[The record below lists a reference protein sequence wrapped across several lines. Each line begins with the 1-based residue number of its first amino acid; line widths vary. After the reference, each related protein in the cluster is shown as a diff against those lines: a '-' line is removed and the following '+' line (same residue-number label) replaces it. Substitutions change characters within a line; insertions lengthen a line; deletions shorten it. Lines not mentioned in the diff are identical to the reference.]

1 MDKLRIGILGLGRGI
16 THLKNFLT
24 LPEAEVIGACDRFP
38 MLRERAQ
45 QPIADADAT
54 TPVLA
59 EFDEL
64 LALKPDAIMVATN
77 GKLQVEHA
85 CQALTAGCHV
95 LSEVPGAY
103 TQQECMRLRETV
115 EYTGK
120 TYMLAENTCY
130 WDFFRYFRKWVAEDR
145 FGPISIAEGEYIH
158 HLPATLLRPDGTRLS
173 PTAARAAGHSDV
185 RPIWRADQPPIQY
198 LTHDLGPL
206 LEVLD
211 DRCVSVSCRSAP
223 FRSTDA
229 PLRSDGQIA
238 LFQTAK
244 GALIKIM
251 VTLNTRRP
259 SEHRYRIFGIEG
271 GAEWFSYEKAA
282 RRFSRG
288 ADHKQ
293 GWEVVPIGLGAHGD
307 DTSAGHGGA
316 DLKVAR
322 HFTTSVLN
330 GEPAPI
336 DIYRAIEYALPGI
349 LANKSAELD
358 GAPVPIPDFRPTPFT
373 HTRFWDSLGTPDL
386 EPESSPYRPIEQTS
400 SSFDEN
406 KPQSVEPHP

>member
-16 THLKNFLT
+16 THLKNFLS

-38 MLRERAQ
+38 LLRERAQ
-45 QPIADADAT
+45 EHIAAAGAS
-54 TPVLA
+54 TPVLN

-64 LALKPDAIMVATN
+64 LALRPDAIMVATN

-85 CQALTAGCHV
+85 CQALNAGCHV

-130 WDFFRYFRKWVAEDR
+130 WDFFRYFRKWVAADR

-158 HLPATLLRPDGTRLS
+158 HLPATLMRPDGSRLS
-173 PTAARAAGHSDV
+173 PTAARAAGHRDAT
-185 RPIWRADQPPIQY
+185 PIWRADQPPIQY

-211 DRCVSVSCRSAP
+211 DRCISVSCRSAP
-223 FRSTDA
+223 CHSPDA
-229 PLRSDGQIA
+229 PMRSDGQIA
-238 LFQTAK
+238 LFETAK
-244 GALIKIM
+244 GTLIKIM

-271 GAEWFSYEKAA
+271 GTEWFSYEKAA
-282 RRFSRG
+282 RRFSRE
-288 ADHKQ
+288 ADHKD
-293 GWEVVPIGLGAHGD
+293 GWDVIPIGLGAHGD

-316 DLKVAR
+316 DLKTAR
-322 HFTTSVLN
+322 HFTRAILAGT
-330 GEPAPI
+330 PAPI
-336 DIYRAIEYALPGI
+336 DVYRAIEYTLPGI
-349 LANKSAELD
+349 LANKSADLG
-358 GAPVPIPDFRPTPFT
+358 GAPVPIPDIRRTPFT
-373 HTRFWDSLGTPDL
+373 HTHFWDSLGLPDVD
-386 EPESSPYRPIEQTS
+386 PDPIQY
-400 SSFDEN
+400 
-406 KPQSVEPHP
+406 QALA